1 MNRRKALRVL
11 GLVVLVAL
19 VAPFVV
25 TAVPQVVGADASYV
39 VLSSSMSPAI
49 HAGDVVVVNDVS
61 PANVEEGDVVTYQP
75 PSGHQLADVN
85 RVTHRVV
92 GVTSRD
98 GERHFRTKGDANEEA
113 DAALVPASN
122 VEGRVMFHIPFVGRV
137 VSFAQSS
144 LGLLLLVIVPGA
156 LLVVSELYDLYV
168 AATEG

>member
-1 MNRRKALRVL
+1 MNTRKALRAL
-11 GLVVLVAL
+11 GLVVLIAL

-49 HAGDVVVVNDVS
+49 HAGDVVVVNDV
-61 PANVEEGDVVTYQP
+61 PAGDIEEGDVITFQP
-75 PSGHQLADVN
+75 PAGHQLADVN

-92 GVTSRD
+92 GVTSQD

-113 DAALVPASN
+113 DRALVPASN
-122 VEGRVMFHIPFVGRV
+122 VEGRVLFHIPYIGRV

-144 LGLLLLVIVPGA
+144 LGLLLLVVVPGA

-168 AATEG
+168 AATKD